1 MTTGE
6 MESFEYVRH
15 SAVQRAVQAADRIIL
30 DACQGNP
37 EALML
42 LTTDVTQEFLKKVG
56 MMVQTEVYKKQI
68 LCEVEP
74 KLVMPGASVDSK

>member
-1 MTTGE
+1 MNTGE

-15 SAVQRAVQAADRIIL
+15 TAVQKAVQAADRVII
-30 DACQGNP
+30 DACGGNP
-37 EALML
+37 ETLML

-56 MMVQTEVYKKQI
+56 MMVQTETYKKQI

-74 KLVMPGASVDSK
+74 NLVMPGASVDSK